1 MIYFLYKQYQSK
13 YIYIIL
19 ARNILSFD
27 FNINIVRFLY
37 ICIRVCVCVNNSAY
51 LPIWDIEEG
60 WKVGESIVRFYW
72 A

>member
-37 ICIRVCVCVNNSAY
+37 ICICVCMCVNNSAY
-51 LPIWDIEEG
+51 LPIRDIEEG